1 MELINSIFEQ
11 LGINKTF
18 YIQLF
23 LVSVSVVVLS
33 KFVFNRVL
41 ETLIL
46 RDEKTRLAKKEA
58 EELVFEH
65 DRIKKEYDIKWND
78 YENRAKQ
85 IRTSKIDEYKR
96 KADAEV
102 KSSKEKINEL
112 LEQNREAVQ
121 KELSL
126 EVVKLNNKSRV
137 LVDQIKDKLFKE
149 VV

>member
-18 YIQLF
+18 YLQLF
-23 LVSVSVVVLS
+23 LVSISVIVLS
-33 KFVFNRVL
+33 RFVFNRVL
-41 ETLIL
+41 ETLVL

-85 IRTSKIDEYKR
+85 IRVSKIDEYKR
-96 KADAEV
+96 KADADIR
-102 KSSKEKINEL
+102 SSKEKMNEL
-112 LEQNREAVQ
+112 VEQNREAVQ
-121 KELSL
+121 EELSL
-126 EVVKLNNKSRV
+126 ELVKLNDSSKV
-137 LVDQIKDKLFKE
+137 LVDQIKGKLFKE

>member
-85 IRTSKIDEYKR
+85 IRISKIDEYKR
-96 KADAEV
+96 KADADIR
-102 KSSKEKINEL
+102 SSKEKMNEL
-112 LEQNREAVQ
+112 LEQNRAVVQ

-126 EVVKLNNKSRV
+126 ELVKLNGNSKI
-137 LVDQIKDKLFKE
+137 LIDQIKDKLFKE

>member
-78 YENRAKQ
+78 YE
-85 IRTSKIDEYKR
+85 
-96 KADAEV
+96 
-102 KSSKEKINEL
+102 
-112 LEQNREAVQ
+112 
-121 KELSL
+121 
-126 EVVKLNNKSRV
+126 
-137 LVDQIKDKLFKE
+137 
-149 VV
+149 

>member
-23 LVSVSVVVLS
+23 LVSISVIVLS
-33 KFVFNRVL
+33 RFVFNRVL
-41 ETLIL
+41 ETLVL

-85 IRTSKIDEYKR
+85 IRVSKIDEYKR
-96 KADAEV
+96 KADADIR
-102 KSSKEKINEL
+102 SSKEKMNEL
-112 LEQNREAVQ
+112 IEQDREAVRE
-121 KELSL
+121 ELSL
-126 EVVKLNNKSRV
+126 ELVKLNDSSKV
-137 LVDQIKDKLFKE
+137 LVDQIKGKLFKE

>member
-85 IRTSKIDEYKR
+85 IRVSKIDEYKR
-96 KADAEV
+96 KADADIR
-102 KSSKEKINEL
+102 SSKEKMNEL
-112 LEQNREAVQ
+112 LEQNRAVVQ

-126 EVVKLNNKSRV
+126 ELVKLNGNSKI
-137 LVDQIKDKLFKE
+137 LIDQIKDKLFKE

>member
-96 KADAEV
+96 RADAEV

-126 EVVKLNNKSRV
+126 EVVKLNNKSKV

>member
-23 LVSVSVVVLS
+23 LVSISVIILS
-33 KFVFNRVL
+33 RFVFNRVL
-41 ETLIL
+41 ETLVL

-58 EELVFEH
+58 EELVFEY

-85 IRTSKIDEYKR
+85 IRISKIDEYKR
-96 KADAEV
+96 KADADIR
-102 KSSKEKINEL
+102 SSKEKMNEL
-112 LEQNREAVQ
+112 LEQNRAVVQ

-126 EVVKLNNKSRV
+126 ELVKLNGNSKI
-137 LVDQIKDKLFKE
+137 LIDQIKDKLFKE